1 MNLQGHFDK
10 PIRTEAY
17 PARMD
22 QNPDRILLAIAV
34 GNTRTRFGL
43 FEGKDL
49 SNAASLPSDQPA
61 EIAKAVA
68 DMLVNHAGVPILISS
83 VNAPASDAIRAAL
96 EATGAA
102 SDVYMV
108 GLDIPI
114 PLSHTLDDA
123 STLGQDRALCALAA
137 YARAQQACVVVDVG
151 TAVTVDFIDGEGVFQ
166 GGVIAP
172 GLNMMLKALHEHTA
186 ALPLLEFAPPD
197 PARGVFG
204 LDTRHAMI
212 LGVQAAVRGLVRE
225 AIERYAQAYEAY
237 PQIIATGGD
246 AAMLF
251 ENDDLIEH
259 IVPDLQLVGILEA
272 ANAELDAEPGGDSG
286 DEP

>member
-1 MNLQGHFDK
+1 MEQS
-10 PIRTEAY
+10 
-17 PARMD
+17 
-22 QNPDRILLAIAV
+22 LLAIAV

-49 SNAASLPSDQPA
+49 SGASSLPSDQPGA
-61 EIAKAVA
+61 IAKAVA

-83 VNAPASDAIRAAL
+83 VNTPASEALRTAL
-96 EATGAA
+96 ESAG
-102 SDVYMV
+102 DVYMV
-108 GLDIPI
+108 GSDIPI
-114 PLSHTLDDA
+114 PLTHALDDA

-151 TAVTVDFIDGEGVFQ
+151 TAVTVDFIDGEGIFQ

-172 GLNMMLKALHEHTA
+172 GLNMMLKSLHEHTA

-237 PQIIATGGD
+237 PQIVATGGD
-246 AAMLF
+246 AALLF

-272 ANAELDAEPGGDSG
+272 ANAELDAEPGADPDSRA
-286 DEP
+286 